1 MSITITALYIHL
13 NQLIKTEADMTKQLF
28 TLMGIFVLLVAAM
41 ATSVSVNATEC
52 MALNSAEAY
61 RTCHILDKTDAGR

>member
-1 MSITITALYIHL
+1 
-13 NQLIKTEADMTKQLF
+13 MTKQLF

-52 MALNSAEAY
+52 MALSSADTDRA
-61 RTCHILDKTDAGR
+61 CHILGKADADR